1 MDPNAVCLN
10 DMHRLNLLSITPES
24 TNMYAAFDHL
34 AGYSSAYYTY
44 MWDKVIAEDFF
55 LQFDQKDL
63 FSGDTPARYRHLV
76 LEPGGSESASDL
88 VKNFLGRP
96 QNTVAFQH
104 WMDEEFRSP
113 STSPSPSAQ

>member
-1 MDPNAVCLN
+1 MR
-10 DMHRLNLLSITPES
+10 RLNLLSVTPES
-24 TNMYAAFDHL
+24 TDMYAAFDHL

-63 FSGDTPARYRHLV
+63 FAGDTPARYRHLV

-96 QNTVAFQH
+96 QNTAAFQH